1 MTQIELILH
10 RFQQNYY
17 WIYLTIRSNLFY
29 SWNPWLIELS
39 GKMGKQ
45 FLFFKGEC
53 PVINANQG
61 FKSAFTL

>member
-17 WIYLTIRSNLFY
+17 WIYLKIRSNLFY
-29 SWNPWLIELS
+29 PWNPWPIELY

-45 FLFFKGEC
+45 FLFLKAD
-53 PVINANQG
+53 P
-61 FKSAFTL
+61 L